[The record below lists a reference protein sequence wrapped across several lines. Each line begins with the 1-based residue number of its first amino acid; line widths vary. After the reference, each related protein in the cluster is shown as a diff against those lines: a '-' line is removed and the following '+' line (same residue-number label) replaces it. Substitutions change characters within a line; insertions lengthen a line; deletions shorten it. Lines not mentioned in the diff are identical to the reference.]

1 MSADVEKVEAAGQRA
16 AASRQNLLSSID
28 TTRARL
34 TPARLKAD
42 ALDSAKTGLTTA
54 RREIVTHARSH
65 PVRIGFGIAALLA
78 WVFRRPIIAHAPVML
93 QRGYGWAAGKLS
105 FSEALA
111 QSDMMADG
119 GNDLP
124 PSDNDNQE
132 ALHEE

>member
-1 MSADVEKVEAAGQRA
+1 MSTDVEKVEAAGERA
-16 AASRQNLLSSID
+16 AASRQHLLSSIGA
-28 TTRARL
+28 TRARL

-42 ALDSAKTGLTTA
+42 AAKSAKTSLTTA
-54 RREIVTHARSH
+54 RREMIAHVRAH

-78 WVFRRPIIAHAPVML
+78 WIFRRPLIAHAPGLL

-111 QSDMMADG
+111 EGEAAQGDAI
-119 GNDLP
+119 DLP

-132 ALHEE
+132 APHGD